1 MNLKKIFSVKIFIVY
16 AFVSLLYLFPAFK
29 NMEIFGFYDTAFHI
43 NRALS
48 LESIFS
54 SPINFETFRS
64 YGMQVN
70 NFYPWLTLYPLFLLI
85 KFTNLAIG
93 YNLFLYIVTLITLFI
108 CHYVMYEITKKH
120 VTSSFFAIIYTTSSF
135 RSVEIFLRGAM
146 GELLAMSILPL
157 ILLGFI
163 KLYDSKKESWVMLAI
178 SMTLLIYTHVLSVA
192 MTMVMIIIALI
203 IQFYRK
209 KKIEIFLIIKLI
221 KAAIVTLLLS
231 LAFIGPMIE
240 QTLYQDLNRP
250 YVDILQ
256 KRAIYLGK
264 EFLIGSIDS
273 ELLSFGI
280 GLTLLICLI
289 ILTFN
294 FKKLGILSKIT
305 YIMGIISILLCTKIF
320 PWFALQNT
328 PLNIIQAPWR
338 FMIFSTLFISFSV
351 SLFISPQLEKFSYT
365 RRRNFILLLI
375 LAISILNYSSV
386 VNMVKEMNFQGTYS
400 NEQMENKLEEFE
412 NFDYVPIGYKKDQLL
427 LKNHQVTEDGQVI
440 YSSFSPNKDEITFTF
455 KSSKGKTIVLP
466 VFRYKGLT
474 VTVNSKNATVLKQGG
489 PFVTVKSESGINKVT
504 IRYSY
509 TFFSKISLF
518 ISIITLIVLLFY
530 CIICQIK
537 RDKTFHL
544 RNSKKLLMVFGN
556 LVIF

>member
-427 LKNHQVTEDGQVI
+427 LRNHQVTEDGQVI

-530 CIICQIK
+530 CI
-537 RDKTFHL
+537 
-544 RNSKKLLMVFGN
+544 KLK
-556 LVIF
+556 IRTSHE

>member
-1 MNLKKIFSVKIFIVY
+1 
-16 AFVSLLYLFPAFK
+16 
-29 NMEIFGFYDTAFHI
+29 
-43 NRALS
+43 
-48 LESIFS
+48 
-54 SPINFETFRS
+54 
-64 YGMQVN
+64 
-70 NFYPWLTLYPLFLLI
+70 
-85 KFTNLAIG
+85 
-93 YNLFLYIVTLITLFI
+93 
-108 CHYVMYEITKKH
+108 ITKKH

-351 SLFISPQLEKFSYT
+351 SLFISPQ
-365 RRRNFILLLI
+365 
-375 LAISILNYSSV
+375 
-386 VNMVKEMNFQGTYS
+386 
-400 NEQMENKLEEFE
+400 
-412 NFDYVPIGYKKDQLL
+412 
-427 LKNHQVTEDGQVI
+427 
-440 YSSFSPNKDEITFTF
+440 
-455 KSSKGKTIVLP
+455 
-466 VFRYKGLT
+466 
-474 VTVNSKNATVLKQGG
+474 
-489 PFVTVKSESGINKVT
+489 
-504 IRYSY
+504 
-509 TFFSKISLF
+509 
-518 ISIITLIVLLFY
+518 
-530 CIICQIK
+530 
-537 RDKTFHL
+537 
-544 RNSKKLLMVFGN
+544 
-556 LVIF
+556 

>member
-1 MNLKKIFSVKIFIVY
+1 MRWYMNLKKIFSVKIFIVY

-256 KRAIYLGK
+256 KRAICLGK

-530 CIICQIK
+530 CI
-537 RDKTFHL
+537 
-544 RNSKKLLMVFGN
+544 KLK
-556 LVIF
+556 IRTSHE

>member
-1 MNLKKIFSVKIFIVY
+1 MRWYMNLKKNFFVKIFIVY

-163 KLYDSKKESWVMLAI
+163 KLYDSKKESWVMLAV

-530 CIICQIK
+530 CI
-537 RDKTFHL
+537 
-544 RNSKKLLMVFGN
+544 KLK
-556 LVIF
+556 IRTSHE

>member
-1 MNLKKIFSVKIFIVY
+1 MRWYMNLKKIFSVKIFIVY

-530 CIICQIK
+530 CI
-537 RDKTFHL
+537 
-544 RNSKKLLMVFGN
+544 KLK
-556 LVIF
+556 IRTSHE

>member
-440 YSSFSPNKDEITFTF
+440 YSSFSPNKDEITFTL

-530 CIICQIK
+530 CI
-537 RDKTFHL
+537 
-544 RNSKKLLMVFGN
+544 KLK
-556 LVIF
+556 IRTSHE

>member
-1 MNLKKIFSVKIFIVY
+1 MRWYMNLKKIFSVKIFIVY

-280 GLTLLICLI
+280 GLTFLICLI

-530 CIICQIK
+530 CI
-537 RDKTFHL
+537 
-544 RNSKKLLMVFGN
+544 KLK
-556 LVIF
+556 IRTSHE

>member
-530 CIICQIK
+530 CV
-537 RDKTFHL
+537 
-544 RNSKKLLMVFGN
+544 KLK
-556 LVIF
+556 IRTSHE

>member
-1 MNLKKIFSVKIFIVY
+1 MNLKKIFSVKTFIVY

-440 YSSFSPNKDEITFTF
+440 YSSFSPNKDEITFTL

-530 CIICQIK
+530 CI
-537 RDKTFHL
+537 
-544 RNSKKLLMVFGN
+544 KLK
-556 LVIF
+556 IRTSHE

>member
-1 MNLKKIFSVKIFIVY
+1 MRWYMNLKKIFSVKIFIVY

-530 CIICQIK
+530 CI
-537 RDKTFHL
+537 
-544 RNSKKLLMVFGN
+544 KLK
-556 LVIF
+556 IRTSH

>member
-93 YNLFLYIVTLITLFI
+93 YNLFLYIVTIITLFI

-440 YSSFSPNKDEITFTF
+440 YSSFSPNKDEITFTL

-530 CIICQIK
+530 CI
-537 RDKTFHL
+537 
-544 RNSKKLLMVFGN
+544 KLK
-556 LVIF
+556 IRTSHE

>member
-1 MNLKKIFSVKIFIVY
+1 MRWYMNLKKIFSVKIFIVY

-530 CIICQIK
+530 CI
-537 RDKTFHL
+537 
-544 RNSKKLLMVFGN
+544 KLK
-556 LVIF
+556 I

>member
-1 MNLKKIFSVKIFIVY
+1 MRWYMNLKKIFSVKIFIVY

-64 YGMQVN
+64 YGIQVN

-530 CIICQIK
+530 CI
-537 RDKTFHL
+537 
-544 RNSKKLLMVFGN
+544 KLK
-556 LVIF
+556 IRTSHE

>member
-43 NRALS
+43 NRALG

-530 CIICQIK
+530 CI
-537 RDKTFHL
+537 
-544 RNSKKLLMVFGN
+544 KLK
-556 LVIF
+556 IRTSHE

>member
-1 MNLKKIFSVKIFIVY
+1 MRWYMNLKKIFSVKIFIVY

-240 QTLYQDLNRP
+240 QTLYQYLNIP

-530 CIICQIK
+530 CI
-537 RDKTFHL
+537 
-544 RNSKKLLMVFGN
+544 KLK
-556 LVIF
+556 IRTSHE

>member
-1 MNLKKIFSVKIFIVY
+1 MNLKKIFYVKIFIVY

-530 CIICQIK
+530 CI
-537 RDKTFHL
+537 
-544 RNSKKLLMVFGN
+544 KLK
-556 LVIF
+556 IRTSHE

>member
-440 YSSFSPNKDEITFTF
+440 YSSFSPNKDEITFTL

-530 CIICQIK
+530 CLNCQIK
-537 RDKTFHL
+537 LDRSSILT
-544 RNSKKLLMVFGN
+544 
-556 LVIF
+556 

>member
-1 MNLKKIFSVKIFIVY
+1 MNLKKKFFVKIFIVY

-280 GLTLLICLI
+280 GLTLLICLT

-466 VFRYKGLT
+466 VFGYKGLT

-530 CIICQIK
+530 CI
-537 RDKTFHL
+537 
-544 RNSKKLLMVFGN
+544 KLK
-556 LVIF
+556 IRTSHE

>member
-1 MNLKKIFSVKIFIVY
+1 MRWYMNLKKIFSVKIFIVY

-386 VNMVKEMNFQGTYS
+386 VNMVKEMNFQGTFS

-530 CIICQIK
+530 CI
-537 RDKTFHL
+537 
-544 RNSKKLLMVFGN
+544 KLK
-556 LVIF
+556 IRTSHE

>member
-1 MNLKKIFSVKIFIVY
+1 MNLKKKFFVKIFIVY

-375 LAISILNYSSV
+375 LAISILNYSSI

-518 ISIITLIVLLFY
+518 ISIITLIVLIFY
-530 CIICQIK
+530 CI
-537 RDKTFHL
+537 
-544 RNSKKLLMVFGN
+544 KLK
-556 LVIF
+556 IRTSHE

>member
-273 ELLSFGI
+273 ELLLFGI

-530 CIICQIK
+530 CI
-537 RDKTFHL
+537 
-544 RNSKKLLMVFGN
+544 KLK
-556 LVIF
+556 IRTSHE

>member
-530 CIICQIK
+530 CI
-537 RDKTFHL
+537 
-544 RNSKKLLMVFGN
+544 KLK
-556 LVIF
+556 IRTSHE

>member
-1 MNLKKIFSVKIFIVY
+1 MRWYMNLKKIFSVKIFIVY

-70 NFYPWLTLYPLFLLI
+70 NFYPWLTLYPLFLLT

-320 PWFALQNT
+320 PWVALQNT

-530 CIICQIK
+530 CI
-537 RDKTFHL
+537 
-544 RNSKKLLMVFGN
+544 KLK
-556 LVIF
+556 IRTSHE

>member
-1 MNLKKIFSVKIFIVY
+1 
-16 AFVSLLYLFPAFK
+16 
-29 NMEIFGFYDTAFHI
+29 
-43 NRALS
+43 
-48 LESIFS
+48 
-54 SPINFETFRS
+54 
-64 YGMQVN
+64 
-70 NFYPWLTLYPLFLLI
+70 
-85 KFTNLAIG
+85 
-93 YNLFLYIVTLITLFI
+93 
-108 CHYVMYEITKKH
+108 
-120 VTSSFFAIIYTTSSF
+120 
-135 RSVEIFLRGAM
+135 M

-305 YIMGIISILLCTKIF
+305 YIMGIISILLCTKYF
-320 PWFALQNT
+320 HGLPY
-328 PLNIIQAPWR
+328 
-338 FMIFSTLFISFSV
+338 
-351 SLFISPQLEKFSYT
+351 K
-365 RRRNFILLLI
+365 ILL
-375 LAISILNYSSV
+375 
-386 VNMVKEMNFQGTYS
+386 
-400 NEQMENKLEEFE
+400 
-412 NFDYVPIGYKKDQLL
+412 
-427 LKNHQVTEDGQVI
+427 
-440 YSSFSPNKDEITFTF
+440 
-455 KSSKGKTIVLP
+455 
-466 VFRYKGLT
+466 
-474 VTVNSKNATVLKQGG
+474 
-489 PFVTVKSESGINKVT
+489 
-504 IRYSY
+504 
-509 TFFSKISLF
+509 
-518 ISIITLIVLLFY
+518 
-530 CIICQIK
+530 
-537 RDKTFHL
+537 
-544 RNSKKLLMVFGN
+544 
-556 LVIF
+556 

>member
-1 MNLKKIFSVKIFIVY
+1 NLKKIFSVKIFIVY

-530 CIICQIK
+530 CI
-537 RDKTFHL
+537 
-544 RNSKKLLMVFGN
+544 KLK
-556 LVIF
+556 IRTSHE

>member
-365 RRRNFILLLI
+365 RRRNFILLLT

-530 CIICQIK
+530 CI
-537 RDKTFHL
+537 
-544 RNSKKLLMVFGN
+544 KLK
-556 LVIF
+556 IRTSHE

>member
-1 MNLKKIFSVKIFIVY
+1 MRLYMNLKKIFSVKIFIVY

-440 YSSFSPNKDEITFTF
+440 YSSFSPNKDEITFTL

-530 CIICQIK
+530 CI
-537 RDKTFHL
+537 
-544 RNSKKLLMVFGN
+544 KLK
-556 LVIF
+556 IRTSHE

>member
-157 ILLGFI
+157 ILLGFR

-530 CIICQIK
+530 CI
-537 RDKTFHL
+537 
-544 RNSKKLLMVFGN
+544 KLK
-556 LVIF
+556 IRTSHE

>member
-1 MNLKKIFSVKIFIVY
+1 MNLKKFFSVKIFIVY

-530 CIICQIK
+530 CI
-537 RDKTFHL
+537 
-544 RNSKKLLMVFGN
+544 KLK
-556 LVIF
+556 IRTSHE

>member
-1 MNLKKIFSVKIFIVY
+1 LKKIFSVKIFIVY

-530 CIICQIK
+530 CI
-537 RDKTFHL
+537 
-544 RNSKKLLMVFGN
+544 KLK
-556 LVIF
+556 IRTSHE

>member
-305 YIMGIISILLCTKIF
+305 YIMGIISVLLCTKIF

-530 CIICQIK
+530 CI
-537 RDKTFHL
+537 
-544 RNSKKLLMVFGN
+544 KLK
-556 LVIF
+556 IRTSHE

>member
-1 MNLKKIFSVKIFIVY
+1 MDLTIFSVKIFIVY

-530 CIICQIK
+530 CI
-537 RDKTFHL
+537 
-544 RNSKKLLMVFGN
+544 KLK
-556 LVIF
+556 IRTSHE

>member
-1 MNLKKIFSVKIFIVY
+1 YMNLKKIFSVKIFIVY

-530 CIICQIK
+530 CI
-537 RDKTFHL
+537 
-544 RNSKKLLMVFGN
+544 KLK
-556 LVIF
+556 IRTSHE

>member
-386 VNMVKEMNFQGTYS
+386 VNMVKEMNFQGTYP

-530 CIICQIK
+530 CI
-537 RDKTFHL
+537 
-544 RNSKKLLMVFGN
+544 KLK
-556 LVIF
+556 IRTSHE

>member
-1 MNLKKIFSVKIFIVY
+1 MRWYMNLKKIFSVKIFIVY

-351 SLFISPQLEKFSYT
+351 ALFISPQLEKFSYT

-530 CIICQIK
+530 CI
-537 RDKTFHL
+537 
-544 RNSKKLLMVFGN
+544 KLK
-556 LVIF
+556 IRTSHE

>member
-1 MNLKKIFSVKIFIVY
+1 MRWYMNLKKIFSVKIFIVY

-192 MTMVMIIIALI
+192 MTMVMIIIALV

-530 CIICQIK
+530 CI
-537 RDKTFHL
+537 
-544 RNSKKLLMVFGN
+544 KLK
-556 LVIF
+556 IRTSHE

>member
-1 MNLKKIFSVKIFIVY
+1 MAFYLLHNYMDFIWYMNLKKIFSVKIFIVY

-440 YSSFSPNKDEITFTF
+440 YSSFSPNKDEITFTL

-530 CIICQIK
+530 CI
-537 RDKTFHL
+537 
-544 RNSKKLLMVFGN
+544 KLK
-556 LVIF
+556 IRTSHE

>member
-1 MNLKKIFSVKIFIVY
+1 MVKTLYSILHRSLDLTIFSVKIFIVY

-440 YSSFSPNKDEITFTF
+440 YSSFSPNKDEITFTL

-530 CIICQIK
+530 CI
-537 RDKTFHL
+537 
-544 RNSKKLLMVFGN
+544 KLK
-556 LVIF
+556 IRTSHE